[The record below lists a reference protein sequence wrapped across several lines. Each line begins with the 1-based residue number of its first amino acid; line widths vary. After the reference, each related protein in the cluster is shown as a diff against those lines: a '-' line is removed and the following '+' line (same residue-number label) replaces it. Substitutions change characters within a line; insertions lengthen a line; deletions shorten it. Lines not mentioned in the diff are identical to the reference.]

1 MTVDERLLRAAKIEA
16 AREGR
21 RVYEVIEDALRD
33 RYDLRAALDDA
44 RQPHAPD
51 LDDEDAMALAV
62 TELRETRAERQRA
75 A

>member
-1 MTVDERLLRAAKIEA
+1 M
-16 AREGR
+16 
-21 RVYEVIEDALRD
+21 YEVIEDALRD

-62 TELRETRAERQRA
+62 TELRETRAERQRTA
-75 A
+75 